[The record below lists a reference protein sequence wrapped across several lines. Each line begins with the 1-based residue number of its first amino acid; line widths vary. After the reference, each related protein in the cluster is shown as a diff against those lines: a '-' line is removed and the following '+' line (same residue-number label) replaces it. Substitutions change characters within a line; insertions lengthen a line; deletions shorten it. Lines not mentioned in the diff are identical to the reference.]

1 MRRDW
6 SEKIG
11 GPRVH
16 RWWVLPDSRLQRPN
30 SARSSGFT
38 PAPHGQEATPSRY
51 KLLTR
56 PHISYPGPALNWDPS
71 FPHPIARRLFICS
84 SSRLRDEKVSDLTRD
99 LLKSWNKPGV
109 LGVLCINN
117 RERGLLAHK
126 YLDY

>member
-1 MRRDW
+1 MLECEE
-6 SEKIG
+6 S
-11 GPRVH
+11 GPRAH
-16 RWWVLPDSRLQRPN
+16 RWCWVLPDSRLQRLN
-30 SARSSGFT
+30 SAHSSGFT

-56 PHISYPGPALNWDPS
+56 PHISYPGPALNWDSSSPVPS
-71 FPHPIARRLFICS
+71 PLARRLFICS
-84 SSRLRDEKVSDLTRD
+84 SSGFRDEKVPSLTRD
-99 LLKSWNKPGV
+99 LLKCWNKPGV

>member
-1 MRRDW
+1 MQIILECEE
-6 SEKIG
+6 S
-11 GPRVH
+11 GPDREH
-16 RWWVLPDSRLQRPN
+16 RWCWVLPDSRLQRLN
-30 SARSSGFT
+30 SAHSSGFT

-56 PHISYPGPALNWDPS
+56 PHISYPGPPLNWD
-71 FPHPIARRLFICS
+71 S
-84 SSRLRDEKVSDLTRD
+84 SSPVPSPGDCLFVLLRRDEKLPSLTRD
-99 LLKSWNKPGV
+99 LLKCWNKPGV